1 MALSYEYYM
10 KTKSSSAF
18 TLIELLIVIA
28 IIAILASIAL
38 PAFIG
43 VQRRAKQTKDL
54 SNGKQIAIALR
65 QFALD
70 NNGDFPNKEYAFGKS
85 YTDSTLTPISSGST
99 SNSAFRWLIPTYT
112 QSEEIFAV
120 PGSKW
125 NFPGPDNKIDATA
138 GGDTL
143 KAGENGYAYTAA
155 LQDTSN
161 TLFPLVQ
168 DGWSTSIPKYVADT
182 SLVGGVWTATKAIV
196 IFPDGAGQV
205 MTVDDRTNLTVLRPG
220 GYAYS
225 IWDLSKSAS
234 PDDWLATT
242 NFLLNPETPP

>member
-1 MALSYEYYM
+1 M

-54 SNGKQIAIALR
+54 SNGKQIVIALR

-70 NNGDFPNKEYAFGKS
+70 NNGEFPNKGYVFGKS
-85 YTDSTLTPISSGST
+85 YTDSSLTVLGATNT
-99 SNSAFRWLIPTYT
+99 SNEAFQWLIPTYT

-125 NFPGPDNKIDATA
+125 NSPGPDNKIDTTA
-138 GGDTL
+138 AGETL
-143 KAGENGYAYTAA
+143 KAGENGYGYTAG
-155 LQDTSN
+155 LQDTSY

-168 DGWSTSIPKYVADT
+168 DGWSTTVPNHENNNNHGSRRITRIRHWLSSFGGFLPIRFPSVPARRGGP
-182 SLVGGVWTATKAIV
+182 SAVLCFCQLVGAVNLNRLLSEMCDSHGCLSISL
-196 IFPDGAGQV
+196 FRFS
-205 MTVDDRTNLTVLRPG
+205 DRMKR
-220 GYAYS
+220 
-225 IWDLSKSAS
+225 
-234 PDDWLATT
+234 
-242 NFLLNPETPP
+242 

>member
-1 MALSYEYYM
+1 MPHSLRIPYENKILLSIYLDRITHRDCDHRHSG
-10 KTKSSSAF
+10 KHR
-18 TLIELLIVIA
+18 
-28 IIAILASIAL
+28 
-38 PAFIG
+38 PAGIHWRATTGETNQGPF
-43 VQRRAKQTKDL
+43 QRE
-54 SNGKQIAIALR
+54 QIAIALR

-143 KAGENGYAYTAA
+143 KVGENGYAYTAA

-168 DGWSTSIPKYVADT
+168 DGWSTTIPKYVADT
-182 SLVGGVWTATKAIV
+182 SLPGGVWTATKAIV

-220 GYAYS
+220 GYSYS

-242 NFLLNPETPP
+242 NFLLNPE

>member
-1 MALSYEYYM
+1 MK
-10 KTKSSSAF
+10 KTKTSSAF

-54 SNGKQIAIALR
+54 SNAKQIAIALR

-70 NNGDFPNKEYAFGKS
+70 NNGEFPNKPYSFGLA
-85 YTDSTLTPISSGST
+85 YTDSSLLPLSS
-99 SNSAFRWLIPTYT
+99 SNVSNDAFRWLIPTYT
-112 QSEEIFAV
+112 TSEEIFAV

-125 NFPGPDNKIDATA
+125 NSPGPDNKIDTTA
-138 GGDTL
+138 GGETL

-168 DGWSTSIPKYVADT
+168 DGWSATAPNYVADT
-182 SLVGGVWTATKAIV
+182 SLPGGVWSATKAV
-196 IFPDGAGQV
+196 VVFPDGAGQV

-220 GYAYS
+220 GYSYS
-225 IWDLSKSAS
+225 IWDLNHSAS
-234 PDDWLATT
+234 PDDWLATS

>member
-1 MALSYEYYM
+1 M
-10 KTKSSSAF
+10 KTKTSSAF

-54 SNGKQIAIALR
+54 SNGKQIVIALR

-70 NNGDFPNKEYAFGKS
+70 NNGEFPNKEYAFGKS
-85 YTDSTLTPISSGST
+85 YTDTTLTPISATST
-99 SNSAFRWLIPTYT
+99 SNTAFRWLIPTYT
-112 QSEEIFAV
+112 TSEEIFAV

-125 NFPGPDNKIDATA
+125 NSPGPDNRIDSST

-161 TLFPLVQ
+161 TLFPLVE
-168 DGWSTSIPKYVADT
+168 DAWSSAIPNYVADT
-182 SLVGGVWTATKAIV
+182 SLPGGVWSATKAVV
-196 IFPDGAGQV
+196 IFIDGAGQV
-205 MTVDDRTNLTVLRPG
+205 MTVDDKTNLTVLRPG
-220 GYAYS
+220 GYSYS
-225 IWDLSKSAS
+225 IWDLGHSGT

-242 NFLLNPETPP
+242 NFLLNPDTPP

>member
-1 MALSYEYYM
+1 M
-10 KTKSSSAF
+10 KTKTSSAF

-70 NNGDFPNKEYAFGKS
+70 NNGEFPNKEYTFGKA
-85 YTDSTLTPISSGST
+85 YTDSTLTVISATST
-99 SNSAFRWLIPTYT
+99 SNMAFRWLLPTYT
-112 QSEEIFAV
+112 TSEEIFAV

-125 NFPGPDNKIDATA
+125 NSPGPDNKLDAGA
-138 GGDTL
+138 AGDTL
-143 KAGENGYAYTAA
+143 KAGENGYAYTAG

-168 DGWSTSIPKYVADT
+168 DGWSTTIPKYVADT
-182 SLVGGVWTATKAIV
+182 SLPGGVWGATKAVV

-205 MTVDDRTNLTVLRPG
+205 MTVDDTTNLWVLRPG

-225 IWDLSKSAS
+225 IWDLNHAAS
-234 PDDWLATT
+234 PDNWLATS
-242 NFLLNPETPP
+242 NFLLNPDTPP

>member
-1 MALSYEYYM
+1 M
-10 KTKSSSAF
+10 KTKISSAF

-54 SNGKQIAIALR
+54 SNGKQIVIALR

-70 NNGDFPNKEYAFGKS
+70 NNGEFPNKGYVFGKS
-85 YTDSTLTPISSGST
+85 YTDSSLTVLGATNT
-99 SNSAFRWLIPTYT
+99 SNEAFQWLIPTYT

-125 NFPGPDNKIDATA
+125 NSPGPDNKIDTTA
-138 GGDTL
+138 AGETL
-143 KAGENGYAYTAA
+143 KAGENGYGYTAG

-168 DGWSTSIPKYVADT
+168 DGWSTTVPNYVADT
-182 SLVGGVWTATKAIV
+182 SLPGGVWSATKAVV

-205 MTVDDRTNLTVLRPG
+205 MTVDDKTNLTVLRPG

-225 IWDLSKSAS
+225 IWDLTHAAS

-242 NFLLNPETPP
+242 NFLLNPLTPP